1 MPADPAS
8 DAALARPRVPL
19 PVLVARRWRL
29 SLGKKLSRPAVRRL
43 LPRWPAAERAA
54 RRFHERLALVEVP
67 VCGAPFRL
75 DVERRS
81 VSRAVYL
88 GGRSHAPVVEV
99 LRAHVRPGMTVL
111 DAGANVGYMAVHAG
125 DVAGPDGTV
134 LACEPEPRNFAVLAR
149 NALRCRWRNV
159 VPLQVALGA
168 RCGTTPLW
176 LADDDGGDHRT
187 VGVARDRASIEVPL
201 TTADELARSRG
212 TPIHFVKIDVQ
223 GAETE
228 VLRGMASTLASPDL
242 RGVVLEWW
250 PDGLRAA
257 GEDPA
262 APLELLRAA
271 GFSCA
276 SGPPPRDPPSLAA
289 RVAPGKALDLLYL
302 R

>member
-1 MPADPAS
+1 MADDPAR
-8 DAALARPRVPL
+8 DAALARPRVPA

-29 SLGKKLSRPAVRRL
+29 SLAKKLSRPAARRL
-43 LPRWPAAERAA
+43 LPRWPAADRAA
-54 RRFHERLALVEVP
+54 RRFRERLARIEVP

-88 GGRSHAPVVEV
+88 CGRAHAPVVAL

-134 LACEPEPRNFAVLAR
+134 LACEPEPRNFAVLAH
-149 NALRCRWRNV
+149 NASRCRWRNV
-159 VPLQVALGA
+159 VPLRTALGA
-168 RCGTTPLW
+168 RCGTATLW
-176 LADDDGGDHRT
+176 LARDDGGDHRT
-187 VGVARDRASIEVPL
+187 VGGAPDRKAIEVPL
-201 TTADELARSRG
+201 STADELARSRR

-242 RGVVLEWW
+242 RGIVLEWW
-250 PDGLRAA
+250 PDGLRTAD
-257 GEDPA
+257 EDPA

-276 SGPPPRDPPSLAA
+276 GGPEPRDPRSLAA